1 MYSPYQLFILENP
14 HVRLV
19 SLVTKMRGKM
29 DSQIELILK
38 ILGRLDLS
46 PTLLEL
52 ITQRLNRVHDIQ
64 VLDHLTDEAFR
75 LSNEQDVY
83 KWLDKCFPQGEKENK
98 IESILE
104 TLRIRLQLPAL
115 FLEPIIQALIRIDN
129 IQILEQ
135 LEIEALRT
143 ENIEKAHKFRK
154 LLRQESS
161 SVAENDEQLATTAS
175 SWGYFALDMLDEHF
189 PKSDKENIYQWFDK
203 YLLHTNVQENVGI
216 ENVGIEKADKIKLD
230 NTSSTTQTKPVT
242 RPIEEIRK
250 DFPILSRQV
259 HGKPLVYLDSTASSQ
274 KPTVVIEAMNHYYQT
289 YNANIHRGVY
299 QISEEATIAMDK
311 ARVKIARFINAR
323 QSKQVIFTRN
333 TTESI
338 NLVAYSW
345 GIENIHASDLIVLT
359 EMEHHSNLVPWQL
372 LVQRTGAHLEFIPM
386 SDDGL
391 LRLDIYQQLLQRQP
405 KLVAFTHMSNV
416 LGTINPAKEMI
427 AHAHAAGAIVLL
439 DAAQSVPHLPV
450 NVEDLD
456 VDFLAFSGHKML
468 GPTGIGVLYGKRAL
482 LEAMPPFMGGGD
494 MIRSVHLRESTWN
507 DLPWKF
513 EAGTP
518 AIAEAIG
525 LGVAVDYLTELG
537 MAAVQQHEREM
548 TSYALEQLQAISGL
562 KIYGPDASQRGGVIS
577 FTLDD
582 IHPHDL
588 ASILDQEVGVA
599 IRAGHHC
606 AQPLMERFGL
616 AATARASFYIYT
628 LPEEIDI
635 LVQGLRKAQQ
645 IFHF

>member
-1 MYSPYQLFILENP
+1 MPTS
-14 HVRLV
+14 
-19 SLVTKMRGKM
+19 
-29 DSQIELILK
+29 DS
-38 ILGRLDLS
+38 
-46 PTLLEL
+46 
-52 ITQRLNRVHDIQ
+52 V
-64 VLDHLTDEAFR
+64 
-75 LSNEQDVY
+75 
-83 KWLDKCFPQGEKENK
+83 
-98 IESILE
+98 
-104 TLRIRLQLPAL
+104 
-115 FLEPIIQALIRIDN
+115 
-129 IQILEQ
+129 
-135 LEIEALRT
+135 
-143 ENIEKAHKFRK
+143 
-154 LLRQESS
+154 
-161 SVAENDEQLATTAS
+161 
-175 SWGYFALDMLDEHF
+175 
-189 PKSDKENIYQWFDK
+189 
-203 YLLHTNVQENVGI
+203 
-216 ENVGIEKADKIKLD
+216 
-230 NTSSTTQTKPVT
+230 PVT
-242 RPIEEIRK
+242 TMQHTKTTSAMRTAAEIRK
-250 DFPILSRQV
+250 DFPILARQV
-259 HGKPLVYLDSTASSQ
+259 HGKPLVYLDSTSSSQ
-274 KPTVVIEAMNHYYQT
+274 KPDAVIEAMSTYYEM
-289 YNANIHRGVY
+289 YHANVHRGVY
-299 QISEEATIAMDK
+299 EISEEATARMEK
-311 ARVKIARFINAR
+311 ARVKTAHFINAHR
-323 QSKQVIFTRN
+323 SKQVIFTRN

-345 GIENIHASDLIVLT
+345 GNTNIATGDLIVLT

-372 LVQRTGAHLEFIPM
+372 LAQRTGARLEFVPVT
-386 SDDGL
+386 DEGL
-391 LRLDIYQQLLQRQP
+391 LNQDVYEQLLQQQP

-427 AHAHAAGAIVLL
+427 AQAHATGAIVLL

-450 NVEDLD
+450 DVQDLD

-468 GPTGIGVLYGKRAL
+468 GPTGIGVLYGKRTL

-494 MIRSVHLRESTWN
+494 MIRTVHLRESTWN

-525 LGVAVDYLTELG
+525 FGVAVDYLRELG

-548 TSYALEQLQAISGL
+548 TTYALEQLRAIPGL
-562 KIYGPDASQRGGVIS
+562 KIYGPDVSQRGGVIS